1 MGPMALIIRSYRLMF
16 LVPVL
21 LAVISCGGPQAHK
34 TGGHDIALLMENA
47 DKSPPEVSPLEVSPP
62 EVSPLEVSPLEVSL
76 PVFVLKKEI
85 KTTISDSTGDIS
97 IGDASGVRVRTFS
110 YEEYEN
116 APGRLPGARES
127 LMNVYL
133 IRQMDASGAVVTTR
147 LTIER
152 WSRFGRGKKVDTWKF
167 HDGDMDGVPDKAV
180 FALIAETRDNTLLD
194 MHAVELEVGEAVSEY
209 YRQRALEIRERG
221 LEDAICGGACR

>member
-1 MGPMALIIRSYRLMF
+1 MF

-21 LAVISCGGPQAHK
+21 LMAISCGGPQAHK
-34 TGGHDIALLMENA
+34 TGERDFMVLMENA
-47 DKSPPEVSPLEVSPP
+47 DMT
-62 EVSPLEVSPLEVSL
+62 L
-76 PVFVLKKEI
+76 PAFVMRQEI
-85 KTTISDSTGDIS
+85 KTTISDSTRDTSGAGIS
-97 IGDASGVRVRTFS
+97 GGRVRTFS

-116 APGRLPGARES
+116 APGTLPGARES
-127 LMNVYL
+127 LINAYL
-133 IRQMDASGAVVTTR
+133 IRQMDGSGAVVTTM

-152 WSRFGRGKKVDTWKF
+152 WSRLGSDKRVDTWKF

-209 YRQRALEIRERG
+209 YRQKALEIRQRG
-221 LEDAICGGACR
+221 LEDAICRGACR